1 MKKPFYKQKRLWIF
15 LAIILLGIYFFTRGN
30 GNVTQTDYVLETVNK
45 GDISVQVS
53 ANGTITAPAIYDIN
67 ARINAKVNEVLVNEG
82 DKVSQDQ
89 ELIKFDDTDL
99 QAAVKS
105 ASYSFNSAVYAR
117 DRLKNAAIV
126 DEYAVNQAQQ
136 QVNIAWVQ
144 LETAKRNLA
153 NAVIK
158 SPVNGYV
165 LAINLKKGDF
175 ASLTGMLPA
184 ISVAEQGDLIAKL
197 NVNELDIAKVKLE
210 QSVDLRIDA
219 LDLNTTGK
227 ITYVAPSGNDL
238 AGIVTYEVMA
248 SLPQSEGLKIKM
260 SVDGEI
266 TTSITSDILVL
277 TSSAIREKSGQS
289 YVLVPVFDESGKV
302 INANEVN
309 VEVGATNNSLVEI
322 KSGLKEGDQVLLN
335 YDLNADNFNFGF
347 GSTN

>member
-1 MKKPFYKQKRLWIF
+1 MKKPFYKQKRWWILF
-15 LAIILLGIYFFTRGN
+15 AIIILGIYFLTRGN
-30 GNVTQTDYVLETVNK
+30 TENTQSDYVLETVKK

-67 ARINAKVNEVLVNEG
+67 PRINAKVNEVLVKEG
-82 DKVSQDQ
+82 DKVTADQ
-89 ELIKFDDTDL
+89 ELIKFDDSDL

-165 LAINLKKGDF
+165 LALNIKKGDY
-175 ASLTGMLPA
+175 ASLTSMLPA
-184 ISVAEQGDLIAKL
+184 ISIAEQGDLIAKL
-197 NVNELDIAKVKLE
+197 NVNELDIAKVKMD

-219 LDLNTTGK
+219 LDTNITGK
-227 ITYVAPSGNDL
+227 ITAVSPLGNDL
-238 AGIVTYEVMA
+238 AGIVTYEVTA
-248 SLPQSEGLKIKM
+248 AIPQSEDLRIKM

-277 TSSAIREKSGQS
+277 TSSAIREKAGQS
-289 YVLVPVFDESGKV
+289 YVLVPIFDESGKV
-302 INANEVN
+302 IDAKEVN
-309 VEVGATNNSLVEI
+309 VEVGETNNSLVEI
-322 KSGLKEGDQVLLN
+322 KNGLHDGEQVLLN